1 MNKEEIRSYIKE
13 HGVAGFQAGW
23 AALIEGKKLA
33 NGQTIKLN
41 PRRLSFQQMWEGTVG
56 SISETFDNPA
66 WHMEAGALDATGFPS
81 ASERLLATVAIE
93 GYANQTGVAD
103 MLVPTSYE
111 PKTLT
116 ERIVGFTMPEGPKIV
131 LPGEP
136 YPTIGFGE
144 KYVTFEQ
151 AIHNKKEGFEIQVTE
166 EAIRLDQTNMILD
179 RAMGAGM
186 TLQTERE
193 RRTVR
198 AVLGIGL
205 DTGTVQDNVY
215 FPSGTDTALYLAGS
229 NNLRTNGSPIYNH
242 PGKTAD
248 SVLGDYTDLQ
258 EVLTVHAQNITD
270 DRQLGGGRPIVWTPD
285 TMLIPVSLATT
296 AGNILQSVG
305 VTYMQNIGTST
316 APEIRH
322 NSPNPLINAFRGALP
337 MPIASAYVDEVSAT
351 VWVLYDKTRTFVR
364 INIFPFQT
372 FRAPMG
378 YGWNRDVPFSLRVR
392 EWSRVV
398 ARDFRTTIRSNG
410 A

>member
-1 MNKEEIRSYIKE
+1 
-13 HGVAGFQAGW
+13 
-23 AALIEGKKLA
+23 
-33 NGQTIKLN
+33 
-41 PRRLSFQQMWEGTVG
+41 
-56 SISETFDNPA
+56 
-66 WHMEAGALDATGFPS
+66 
-81 ASERLLATVAIE
+81 
-93 GYANQTGVAD
+93 

-111 PKTLT
+111 PKPLT
-116 ERIVGFTMPEGPKIV
+116 ERVVGFTMPEGPKIV

-144 KYVTFEQ
+144 KYVTFEE
-151 AIHNKKEGFEIQVTE
+151 AINNKKEGFEIQVTE

-198 AVLGIGL
+198 AVLGIAL
-205 DTGTVQDNVY
+205 DVGTAQNGVY
-215 FPSGTDTALYLAGS
+215 FPSGTDTALYLAS
-229 NNLRTNGSPIYNH
+229 VNNLRTDASPIYNH
-242 PGKTAD
+242 PGKAAD
-248 SVLGDYTDLQ
+248 SQLGDYTDLQ
-258 EVLTVHAQNITD
+258 EVLTTHAQNITD

-296 AGNILQSVG
+296 AGNILQSTG

-322 NSPNPLINAFRGALP
+322 NSPNPLINVFRGALP
-337 MPIASAYVDEVSAT
+337 TPIASAYVDEVSAT

-364 INIFPFQT
+364 INIFPCQT

-378 YGWNRDVPFSLRVR
+378 YGWNRDVPF
-392 EWSRVV
+392 
-398 ARDFRTTIRSNG
+398 
-410 A
+410 